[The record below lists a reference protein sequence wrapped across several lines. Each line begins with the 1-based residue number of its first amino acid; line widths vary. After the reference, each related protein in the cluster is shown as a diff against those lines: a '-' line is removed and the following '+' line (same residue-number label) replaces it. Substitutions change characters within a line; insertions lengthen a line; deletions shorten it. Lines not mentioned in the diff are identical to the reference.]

1 MNALLELEGLS
12 KGFASRGPWGRR
24 GETFWAVQDVDLT
37 VAPGETVGLVGESG
51 CGKSTLARAALR
63 LLEPDAGSVRFAG
76 TELTTAGARSL
87 RAARRDLQVVF
98 QDPFASLDPRMR
110 VGRIVAE
117 GLAIHG
123 VGDRGSRRRRVADVL
138 ERCGL
143 SPEAA
148 DKFPHQFSGG
158 QRQRIG
164 IARALAMEP
173 RLIICDEPISALDV
187 SIQAQILNLL
197 TDLQRD
203 MGLAYLF
210 ISHDLGVVRH
220 LCDRVAVMY
229 GGRIVEAAPA
239 EALFHSPAHPY
250 TRGLLAALP
259 GARRRRDSRIPAA
272 AKRAA
277 EGQCPF
283 YPRCPEAEPACARW
297 DFQAYDLGRGREVAC
312 RRAV

>member
-1 MNALLELEGLS
+1 M
-12 KGFASRGPWGRR
+12 GPR
-24 GETFWAVQDVDLT
+24 
-37 VAPGETVGLVGESG
+37 
-51 CGKSTLARAALR
+51 ALR
-63 LLEPDAGSVRFAG
+63 E
-76 TELTTAGARSL
+76 
-87 RAARRDLQVVF
+87 ARRDLQIVF

-110 VGRIVAE
+110 VERIVGE

-123 VGDRGSRRRRVADVL
+123 MGDRGSRRRRIAEVL

-148 DKFPHQFSGG
+148 DKLPHQFSGG

-164 IARALAMEP
+164 IARALAMDP

-197 TDLQRD
+197 TDLQQE

-229 GGRIVEAAPA
+229 GGRIVEQAPA

-259 GARRRRDSRIPAA
+259 GARRQRGSRISAA
-272 AKRAA
+272 AKRPV

-283 YPRCPEAEPACARW
+283 YARCPDAEPACTQW
-297 DFQAYDLGRGREVAC
+297 DFQAYNLGRGREVAC